1 MMSITVSDKAVTELH
16 RVMKAKDDLTEEA
29 GLRLGVKGGGC
40 AGFSYVMSLNA
51 KPGLGDE
58 ILEESGIRLFVD
70 PKSYLYLEGTELD
83 FNDGLQDRGFVF
95 RNPNSSGT
103 CGCGASFSA

>member
-1 MMSITVSDKAVTELH
+1 MTITVSDKAAAELK
-16 RVMKAKDDLTEEA
+16 RVMESKDLPAEA

-40 AGFSYVMSLNA
+40 AGFSYVMSLDP

-58 ILEESGIRLFVD
+58 VFEEAGIRVFVD